1 MKSRLTWFVVVAMIA
16 GPLFG
21 LLLHQTL
28 GGGAAADSAAAGLS
42 LVTTSFLRLIKMIIA
57 PLVFS
62 TLVVGVARMEGAASI
77 ARIGAKALGW
87 FVVAT
92 MISMTIGVVAV
103 QLFKPGFGLSASA
116 AASNVSAAGPL
127 QLKDMLEH
135 IIPSSIVQA
144 MAGNEVL
151 QIVVFSVLFGAA
163 ASSLGAKVKR
173 LIDAIDE
180 IAAVIL
186 RMTRYVMAL
195 APIAIFAALAA
206 TVLSQGASVLLVYA
220 KFIGSF
226 YIALLILWAFFF
238 GALYMSIGRRTLPL
252 LEKIRQPLL
261 LAFATASSE
270 AAYPQTLERL
280 EAFGVSTRIA
290 SFVLPLGYS
299 FNLCGSA
306 MYCAFG
312 VLFIA
317 QIYRIDLSVHQQ
329 FMMLLILMVT
339 SKGIAGV
346 PRAGL
351 MVIAASLSYFG
362 LPEQGLVFV
371 FAVDHLLDMGRTATN
386 VLGNAVASTLVAKWE
401 GELTESAAY
410 LEGADRSELNAPGMP
425 SSSVEQ

>member
-1 MKSRLTWFVVVAMIA
+1 MKSRLTWFVVIAMIT

-21 LLLHQTL
+21 LLLHEVL
-28 GGGAAADSAAAGLS
+28 GSGPAADSAATVFS
-42 LVTTSFLRLIKMIIA
+42 LIPTSFLRLIKMIIA

-92 MISMTIGVVAV
+92 MISMAIGVVAV
-103 QLFKPGFGLSASA
+103 QLFKPGFGLTASA
-116 AASNVSAAGPL
+116 AAPGSIAAGPL
-127 QLKDMLEH
+127 QLKDLLEH

-144 MAGNEVL
+144 MASNEVL

-163 ASSLGAKVKR
+163 ASSLGTKVKR

-195 APIAIFAALAA
+195 APLAIFAALAA
-206 TVLSQGASVLLVYA
+206 TVLSQGAGVLLVYA

-226 YIALLILWAFFF
+226 YIALLLLWAFFA
-238 GALYMSIGRRTLPL
+238 GILYLSIGRRTREL
-252 LEKIRQPLL
+252 LEAIRSPLL

-329 FMMLLILMVT
+329 IMMLLILMVT

-346 PRAGL
+346 PRAAL

-371 FAVDHLLDMGRTATN
+371 IAVDHLLDMGRTATN

-401 GELTESAAY
+401 GELTESTA
-410 LEGADRSELNAPGMP
+410 LEAPP
-425 SSSVEQ
+425 L

>member
-1 MKSRLTWFVVVAMIA
+1 MKSRLTWFVILAMIS

-21 LLLHQTL
+21 LFLHQVL
-28 GGGAAADSAAAGLS
+28 GPGAAADSAAAVFS
-42 LVTTSFLRLIKMIIA
+42 LITTSFLRLIKMIIA

-62 TLVVGVARMEGAASI
+62 TLVVGIARMEGASAI

-87 FVVAT
+87 FLIAT
-92 MISMTIGVVAV
+92 LISMTIGLVAV
-103 QLFKPGFGLSASA
+103 QLFKPGLGLSAA
-116 AASNVSAAGPL
+116 AVAAGAPPATPL
-127 QLKDMLEH
+127 QFKDFLDH

-144 MAGNEVL
+144 MANNEIL
-151 QIVVFSVLFGAA
+151 QIVVFSVFFGAA

-173 LIDAIDE
+173 LIDIIDE
-180 IAAVIL
+180 VAAIIL
-186 RMTRYVMAL
+186 RVTRYVMAL
-195 APIAIFAALAA
+195 APLAIFAALAA
-206 TVLSQGASVLLVYA
+206 TVLSQGLDVLGVYA
-220 KFIGSF
+220 KYIGSF
-226 YIALLILWAFFF
+226 YLALLLLWAFF
-238 GALYMSIGRRTLPL
+238 AAVLYLGVGRRTLPL
-252 LEKIRQPLL
+252 LAQIRSPLL
-261 LAFATASSE
+261 LAFSTSSSE

-306 MYCAFG
+306 MYCSFG

-317 QIYRIDLSVHQQ
+317 QIYRIDLSLHQQ
-329 FMMLLILMVT
+329 IVMLLILMVT

-371 FAVDHLLDMGRTATN
+371 IAVDHVLDMGRTATN
-386 VLGNAVASTLVAKWE
+386 VLGNAVAATLVAKWE
-401 GELTESAAY
+401 GELKESTA
-410 LEGADRSELNAPGMP
+410 
-425 SSSVEQ
+425 

>member
-103 QLFKPGFGLSASA
+103 QLFKPGVGLSASA
-116 AASNVSAAGPL
+116 AAPGSSAAGPL

-163 ASSLGAKVKR
+163 ASSLGTKVER

-195 APIAIFAALAA
+195 APLAIFAALAA
-206 TVLSQGASVLLVYA
+206 TVLSQGAGVLLVYA

-226 YIALLILWAFFF
+226 YIALLLLWAFFA
-238 GALYMSIGRRTLPL
+238 GILYSSIGRRTREL
-252 LEKIRQPLL
+252 LEAIRSPLL

-306 MYCAFG
+306 MYCTFG

-329 FMMLLILMVT
+329 IMMLLILMVT

-351 MVIAASLSYFG
+351 MVIAASLAYFG

-371 FAVDHLLDMGRTATN
+371 LAVDHVLDMGRTATN
-386 VLGNAVASTLVAKWE
+386 VLGNAVASVLVAKWE
-401 GELTESAAY
+401 GELAESGAPAA
-410 LEGADRSELNAPGMP
+410 GALTA
-425 SSSVEQ
+425 

>member
-1 MKSRLTWFVVVAMIA
+1 MKTRLTWFVVLAMIS

-21 LLLHQTL
+21 LLLHELL
-28 GGGAAADSAAAGLS
+28 GNGPAADSAAAAFS

-57 PLVFS
+57 PLVFT
-62 TLVVGVARMEGAASI
+62 TLVVGVARMEGAAAI

-87 FVVAT
+87 FVLAT
-92 MISMTIGVVAV
+92 LASMTIGLAAV
-103 QLFKPGFGLSASA
+103 QLFKPGLGLSATA
-116 AASNVSAAGPL
+116 AAGSVVATPL
-127 QLKDMLEH
+127 QFKDFLEH
-135 IIPSSIVQA
+135 VIPSSVVQA
-144 MAGNEVL
+144 MAGNEIL
-151 QIVVFSVLFGAA
+151 QIVVFSVFFGAA
-163 ASSLGAKVKR
+163 ASSLGPKVKG
-173 LIDAIDE
+173 LIDTIDE

-186 RMTRYVMAL
+186 RVTRYVMTL
-195 APIAIFAALAA
+195 APLAIFAALAS
-206 TVLSQGASVLLVYA
+206 TVLSQGLSVLLVYA
-220 KFIGSF
+220 KYIGSF
-226 YIALLILWAFFF
+226 YLALALLWLFFVCVLH
-238 GALYMSIGRRTLPL
+238 ACIGRRTWPL
-252 LEKIRQPLL
+252 LTEIRSPVL
-261 LAFATASSE
+261 LAFSTSSSE

-317 QIYRIDLSVHQQ
+317 QIYRIDFSVHQQ
-329 FMMLLILMVT
+329 IMMLLILMVT

-371 FAVDHLLDMGRTATN
+371 FAADQLLDMGRTATN

-401 GELTESAAY
+401 GELKESWQTELQENAA
-410 LEGADRSELNAPGMP
+410 
-425 SSSVEQ
+425 

>member
-1 MKSRLTWFVVVAMIA
+1 MKSRLTLFVIIAMIA

-21 LLLHQTL
+21 LFLHHIL
-28 GGGAAADSAAAGLS
+28 GAGPAADSAAAGFS
-42 LVTTSFLRLIKMIIA
+42 VVTTGFLRLIKMIIA

-62 TLVVGVARMEGAASI
+62 TLSVGVARMEGAASI

-87 FVVAT
+87 FVIAT
-92 MISMTIGVVAV
+92 LISMTIGIVAV
-103 QLFKPGFGLSASA
+103 QLFKPGLGLSAA
-116 AASNVSAAGPL
+116 AIATSSVAATPP
-127 QLKDMLEH
+127 QFKDILDH
-135 IIPSSIVQA
+135 VIPTSIVQA
-144 MAGNEVL
+144 MANNEIL

-163 ASSLGAKVKR
+163 ASSLGSRVKG
-173 LIDAIDE
+173 LIDAIDA

-195 APIAIFAALAA
+195 APLAIFAALAA
-206 TVLSQGASVLLVYA
+206 TVLSQGLSVLLVYA
-220 KFIGSF
+220 KYIGSF
-226 YIALLILWAFFF
+226 YLALLLLWIFF
-238 GALYMSIGRRTLPL
+238 ACVLYLSVGRRTLRL
-252 LEKIRQPLL
+252 LDNIRSPLL
-261 LAFATASSE
+261 LAFSTSSSE

-280 EAFGVSTRIA
+280 EAFGISTRIA

-306 MYCAFG
+306 MYCSFG

-317 QIYRIDLSVHQQ
+317 QIYRIDLSLHQQ
-329 FMMLLILMVT
+329 IMMLLILMVT

-371 FAVDHLLDMGRTATN
+371 IAVDHVLDMGRTATN
-386 VLGNAVASTLVAKWE
+386 VFGNAVAATMVADWE
-401 GELTESAAY
+401 GELGESSKEP
-410 LEGADRSELNAPGMP
+410 LGA
-425 SSSVEQ
+425 

>member
-1 MKSRLTWFVVVAMIA
+1 MKSRLTWFVVIAMIA

-21 LLLHQTL
+21 LFLHRTL
-28 GGGAAADSAAAGLS
+28 GSSPAADSAAAGLS

-92 MISMTIGVVAV
+92 MISMTIGLVAV

-116 AASNVSAAGPL
+116 AASSASAAGPL

-186 RMTRYVMAL
+186 RMTRYVMTL

-220 KFIGSF
+220 KFIGGF
-226 YIALLILWAFFF
+226 YIALLILWAFFC

-252 LEKIRQPLL
+252 LEKIRSPLL

-306 MYCAFG
+306 MYCTFG

-329 FMMLLILMVT
+329 IMMLLILMVT

-346 PRAGL
+346 PRAAL

-371 FAVDHLLDMGRTATN
+371 IAVDHLLDMGRTATN

-401 GELTESAAY
+401 GELTESTAF
-410 LEGADRSELNAPGMP
+410 LEEASGARN
-425 SSSVEQ
+425 

>member
-1 MKSRLTWFVVVAMIA
+1 MKSRLTWFVVIAMIA

-21 LLLHQTL
+21 LFLHETL
-28 GGGAAADSAAAGLS
+28 GTGPAADSAAAALS

-103 QLFKPGFGLSASA
+103 QLFKPGFGLTASA
-116 AASNVSAAGPL
+116 AASGSSGAGPL

-144 MAGNEVL
+144 MASNEVL

-163 ASSLGAKVKR
+163 ASSLGAKVKP
-173 LIDAIDE
+173 LIDVIDV

-226 YIALLILWAFFF
+226 YIALLILWAFFV
-238 GALYMSIGRRTLPL
+238 GALYVSIGRRTLPL
-252 LEKIRQPLL
+252 LEMIRSPLL

-280 EAFGVSTRIA
+280 EAFGVSKRIA

-329 FMMLLILMVT
+329 IMMLLILMVT

-346 PRAGL
+346 PRAAL

-371 FAVDHLLDMGRTATN
+371 IAVDHLLDMGRTATN

-401 GELTESAAY
+401 GDLTENTTEST
-410 LEGADRSELNAPGMP
+410 SESTAL
-425 SSSVEQ
+425 

>member
-1 MKSRLTWFVVVAMIA
+1 MKSRLTWFVILAMIS

-21 LLLHQTL
+21 LFLHQVL
-28 GGGAAADSAAAGLS
+28 GPGSAADSAAAVFS
-42 LVTTSFLRLIKMIIA
+42 LITTSFLRLIKMIIA

-92 MISMTIGVVAV
+92 MISMAIGVVAV
-103 QLFKPGFGLSASA
+103 QLFKPGFGLTASA
-116 AASNVSAAGPL
+116 AAPGSIAAGPL
-127 QLKDMLEH
+127 QLKDLLEH

-144 MAGNEVL
+144 MASNEVL

-163 ASSLGAKVKR
+163 ASSLGTKVKR

-195 APIAIFAALAA
+195 APLAIFAALAA
-206 TVLSQGASVLLVYA
+206 TVLSQGAGVLLVYA

-226 YIALLILWAFFF
+226 YIALLLLWAFFA
-238 GALYMSIGRRTLPL
+238 GILYLIIGRRTLQL
-252 LEKIRQPLL
+252 LEAIRSPLL

-329 FMMLLILMVT
+329 IMMLLILMVT

-346 PRAGL
+346 PRAAL

-371 FAVDHLLDMGRTATN
+371 IAVDHLLDMGRTATN

-401 GELTESAAY
+401 GELTESTA
-410 LEGADRSELNAPGMP
+410 LEAPP
-425 SSSVEQ
+425 L

>member
-1 MKSRLTWFVVVAMIA
+1 MKSRLTWFVIIAMIT

-21 LLLHQTL
+21 LLLHQVLAT
-28 GGGAAADSAAAGLS
+28 GAAAGSAGAVFS
-42 LVTTSFLRLIKMIIA
+42 VITTSFLRLIKMIIA

-87 FVVAT
+87 FVIAT
-92 MISMTIGVVAV
+92 LVSMTIGLAAV
-103 QLFKPGFGLSASA
+103 QLFKPGLGLAASA
-116 AASNVSAAGPL
+116 AAGGPVVGAPL
-127 QLKDMLEH
+127 QFKEFLDH
-135 IIPSSIVQA
+135 IIPSSVVQA
-144 MAGNEVL
+144 MANNEIL
-151 QIVVFSVLFGAA
+151 QIVVFSLFFGAA
-163 ASSLGAKVKR
+163 ASSLGSKVKS
-173 LIDAIDE
+173 LIDIIDE
-180 IAAVIL
+180 AAAVIL
-186 RMTRYVMAL
+186 RVTRYVMAL

-206 TVLSQGASVLLVYA
+206 TVLSQGLSVLLVYA
-220 KFIGSF
+220 KYIGSF
-226 YIALLILWAFFF
+226 YLALVLLWIFF
-238 GALYMSIGRRTLPL
+238 GCALYTSVGRRSLKL
-252 LEKIRQPLL
+252 LREIRSPLL
-261 LAFATASSE
+261 LAFSTSSSE

-317 QIYRIDLSVHQQ
+317 QIFRIDLSVHQQ
-329 FMMLLILMVT
+329 IMMLLILMVT

-371 FAVDHLLDMGRTATN
+371 IAVDHVLDMGRTATN
-386 VLGNAVASTLVAKWE
+386 VLGNAVACTLVANWE
-401 GELTESAAY
+401 GELKEDWQSGELEESAA
-410 LEGADRSELNAPGMP
+410 
-425 SSSVEQ
+425 

>member
-1 MKSRLTWFVVVAMIA
+1 MKSRLTWFIVLAMIA

-21 LLLHQTL
+21 MFLHQIL
-28 GGGAAADSAAAGLS
+28 GSGPKAETAVAALS

-77 ARIGAKALGW
+77 ARIGAKSLGW
-87 FVVAT
+87 FIIAT
-92 MISMTIGVVAV
+92 LVSMTIGVVAV
-103 QLFKPGFGLSASA
+103 QLFQPGLGLSASVAASGPA
-116 AASNVSAAGPL
+116 AAAPL
-127 QLKDMLEH
+127 QFKDMLEH

-144 MAGNEVL
+144 MAGNEIL

-163 ASSLGAKVKR
+163 ASGLGPRVKP
-173 LIDAIDE
+173 LIDVIDE

-186 RMTRYVMAL
+186 RMTRYIMAL

-206 TVLSQGASVLLVYA
+206 TVLSQGAGVLLVYA

-226 YIALLILWAFFF
+226 YVALLLLWAFF
-238 GALYMSIGRRTLPL
+238 AAVLYFSVGRRTFEL
-252 LEKIRQPLL
+252 LEKIRSPLL

-306 MYCAFG
+306 MYCTFG

-317 QIYRIDLSVHQQ
+317 QIYRIDFSLHQQ
-329 FMMLLILMVT
+329 VVMLLILMVT

-346 PRAGL
+346 PRAAL

-371 FAVDHLLDMGRTATN
+371 IAVDHLLDMGRTATN
-386 VLGNAVASTLVAKWE
+386 VIGNAVAATLVAKWE
-401 GELTESAAY
+401 GDLHGSTA
-410 LEGADRSELNAPGMP
+410 
-425 SSSVEQ
+425 

>member
-1 MKSRLTWFVVVAMIA
+1 MKSRLTWFVVIAMIA

-21 LLLHQTL
+21 LLLHETL
-28 GGGAAADSAAAGLS
+28 GGSPAADSAAAGLS

-62 TLVVGVARMEGAASI
+62 TLVVGVARMEGAASV

-116 AASNVSAAGPL
+116 AASGSGVAGPL

-144 MAGNEVL
+144 MANNEVL

-180 IAAVIL
+180 IAAIIL

-195 APIAIFAALAA
+195 APLAIFAALAA

-226 YIALLILWAFFF
+226 YIALLILWAFFAC
-238 GALYMSIGRRTLPL
+238 ALYFSIGRRTFEL
-252 LEKIRQPLL
+252 LEKIRSPLL

-317 QIYRIDLSVHQQ
+317 QIYRIDLSAHQQ
-329 FMMLLILMVT
+329 IMMLLILMVT

-346 PRAGL
+346 PRAAL

-371 FAVDHLLDMGRTATN
+371 IAVDHVLDMGRTATN
-386 VLGNAVASTLVAKWE
+386 VLGNAVAATLVAKWE
-401 GELTESAAY
+401 GELTETA
-410 LEGADRSELNAPGMP
+410 E
-425 SSSVEQ
+425 V

>member
-1 MKSRLTWFVVVAMIA
+1 MKSRLTWFIVLAMIA

-28 GGGAAADSAAAGLS
+28 GSGPQADSAVAALS

-77 ARIGAKALGW
+77 ARIGVKSLGW
-87 FVVAT
+87 FVAAT
-92 MISMTIGVVAV
+92 LVSMTIGVVAV
-103 QLFKPGFGLSASA
+103 QLFKPGFGLAASA
-116 AASNVSAAGPL
+116 APPSAAIGAPL
-127 QLKDMLEH
+127 QLKDFLEH
-135 IIPSSIVQA
+135 IIPSSVVQA

-163 ASSLGAKVKR
+163 ASSLGARVKP
-173 LIDAIDE
+173 LINVIDE
-180 IAAVIL
+180 IAAIIL
-186 RMTRYVMAL
+186 KMTRYVMAL
-195 APIAIFAALAA
+195 APIAIFAALAS
-206 TVLSQGASVLLVYA
+206 TVLSQGAGVLLVYA

-226 YIALLILWAFFF
+226 YVALVVLWAFF
-238 GALYMSIGRRTLPL
+238 ACVLYASIGRRTPSL
-252 LEKIRQPLL
+252 LEKIRSPLL

-329 FMMLLILMVT
+329 IMMLLILMVT

-346 PRAGL
+346 PRAAL

-371 FAVDHLLDMGRTATN
+371 IAVDHLLDMGRTATN
-386 VLGNAVASTLVAKWE
+386 VIGNAVAATLVAKWE
-401 GELTESAAY
+401 GELGESTA
-410 LEGADRSELNAPGMP
+410 
-425 SSSVEQ
+425 